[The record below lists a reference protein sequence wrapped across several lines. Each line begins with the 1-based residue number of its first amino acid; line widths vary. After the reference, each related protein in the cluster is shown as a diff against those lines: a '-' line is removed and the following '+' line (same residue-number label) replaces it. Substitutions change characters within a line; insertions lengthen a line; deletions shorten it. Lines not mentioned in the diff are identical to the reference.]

1 MTDGQ
6 LKFPHWQAPLQDL
19 ILEFAPVK
27 LQEKIRKVE
36 ALLFARLQQRDHGT
50 NNRDEKIALQDALS
64 IVRLMKRDRLDS
76 PNRNSGFFV
85 SLHLYFIAS
94 LLFPI
99 SSATFQLP
107 SACFF
112 HTVVYLPRS
121 TRWFPSLSLLRNS

>member
-1 MTDGQ
+1 MTDGEW
-6 LKFPHWQAPLQDL
+6 KFPHWQAPLQDL
-19 ILEFAPVK
+19 ILEFDSVK
-27 LQEKIRKVE
+27 WQGKIREVE
-36 ALLFARLQQRDHGT
+36 AVLFARLQQLDHGG
-50 NNRDEKIALQDALS
+50 NNRDEKIALQDTLS
-64 IVRLMKRDRLDS
+64 IVHIMKRDRLDS

-99 SSATFQLP
+99 SNATFQLP

>member
-1 MTDGQ
+1 MTDGE

-19 ILEFAPVK
+19 ILEFDSVK
-27 LQEKIRKVE
+27 WQGKIREVE
-36 ALLFARLQQRDHGT
+36 AVLFARLQQLDHGG
-50 NNRDEKIALQDALS
+50 NNRDEKIALQDTLS
-64 IVRLMKRDRLDS
+64 IVRIMKRDRLDS

-99 SSATFQLP
+99 SNATFQLP